1 MNWIRNTLI
10 VLATLTVSL
19 GATEFGLRFFFPEK
33 TSSEI
38 RNHTDPYFPRH
49 IAGTYADLRRNTLAT
64 FDHEGFRLNPNKC
77 TSSVNATRVLIVG
90 DSNIA
95 AHYLND
101 TETLGARLT
110 QISSEFDNCIDV
122 DSFGVSGFGPDQ
134 NFFAMKALTEARTYD
149 YVIFSI
155 FADNDAGDLI
165 RNNYFSNGSLVND
178 GYCYMQKP
186 LLEQFVTYQALRA
199 GVLLIF
205 GEMIGY
211 GQPTASND
219 GFECAAGI
227 NSGTIFHESMIARA
241 KLDWQLHNEDKR
253 QVYMADRYD
262 IEFSC
267 RLNLD
272 AISYANDAFSHIVTE
287 GKELS
292 ENRGFQI
299 IYLLQPSKEDVT
311 RAPREILNKV
321 CPNYSPRALTKFF
334 AKNLKDQLL
343 VNLFNEF
350 DGCSECYFTYDELGD
365 DNHWSEYGINIAAN
379 RLFKLIRSTAR
390 N

>member
-1 MNWIRNTLI
+1 MNWIKNMLL
-10 VLATLTVSL
+10 VLASLTVSL
-19 GATEFGLRFFFPEK
+19 GAMEVGLRFFFPEK
-33 TSSEI
+33 TSVDI
-38 RNHTDPYFPRH
+38 RNHTDPYFPSH
-49 IAGTYADLRRNTLAT
+49 AAGTYVDLRSNTRAT

-77 TSSVNATRVLIVG
+77 TSSVNATRVLVLG

-95 AHYLND
+95 AHHLSDN
-101 TETLGARLT
+101 ETLGAKLT
-110 QISSEFDNCIDV
+110 QISSELNNCIDV

-134 NFFAMKALTEARTYD
+134 IFFAMKDLTEVRTYD
-149 YVIFSI
+149 YVIFNI

-178 GYCYMQKP
+178 GYCYMKKP

-211 GQPTASND
+211 GHPIASSD

-227 NSGTIFHESMIARA
+227 NTGIIFHKSMITRA
-241 KLDWQLHNEDKR
+241 KLDWQLHKEYKR
-253 QVYMADRYD
+253 QIYMADRYD

-267 RLNLD
+267 RLNLE
-272 AISYANDAFSHIVTE
+272 AISYANDAFSQIVKE

-292 ENRGFQI
+292 EKRGFQI
-299 IYLLQPSKEDVT
+299 IYLLLPSIEDVT
-311 RAPREILNKV
+311 GAPREILGKV
-321 CPNYSPRALTKFF
+321 CPNYSPRALTNFF
-334 AKNLKDQLL
+334 VNNLEDQLL
-343 VNLFNEF
+343 VNLYHEF
-350 DGCSECYFTYDELGD
+350 YDCSECYFYYKELGD
-365 DNHWSEYGINIAAN
+365 DNHWSPYGINLAAN
-379 RLFKLIRSTAR
+379 QLFKLILSTTK